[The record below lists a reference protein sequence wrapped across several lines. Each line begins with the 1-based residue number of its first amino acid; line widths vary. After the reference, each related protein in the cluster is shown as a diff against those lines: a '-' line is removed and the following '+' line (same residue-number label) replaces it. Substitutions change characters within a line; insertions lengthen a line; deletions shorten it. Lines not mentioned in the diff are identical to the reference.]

1 MAEIIPSI
9 ENYEQTSLSVKGF
22 GKLAEIYLTKDSSR
36 SEQVNTANAIIAT
49 NINLFRFEK
58 PELTNRD
65 DCMIALNRYF
75 EISAEKN
82 TRPTIS
88 GICLSLGLTRK
99 AFLEACDS
107 GEVVRPGKETVILPD
122 DVLELFVFVRE
133 NYISM
138 IEGFMESN
146 VLHPSAATFLLK
158 NNGDYKDVV
167 ERKYSV
173 TQVTTNSEQLAK
185 KYAEEL
191 SDLE

>member
-1 MAEIIPSI
+1 M
-9 ENYEQTSLSVKGF
+9 
-22 GKLAEIYLTKDSSR
+22 
-36 SEQVNTANAIIAT
+36 
-49 NINLFRFEK
+49 
-58 PELTNRD
+58 
-65 DCMIALNRYF
+65 
-75 EISAEKN
+75 
-82 TRPTIS
+82 
-88 GICLSLGLTRK
+88 
-99 AFLEACDS
+99 
-107 GEVVRPGKETVILPD
+107 ILPD